1 VQPISSEPT
10 TDGDLSGQDQW
21 AERDR
26 ERQREL
32 AERLAASR
40 EAARE
45 MTAQWAAE
53 VLARSRDT
61 VKPTITPA
69 SAEWTWRSARSAR
82 PRRGPAGLRSRP
94 GWTVSERLASPS
106 SVWASIP
113 EPAITAVLQRR
124 SQERA
129 REEEL
134 ELALELEGP
143 QR

>member
-1 VQPISSEPT
+1 VQPNSSEPT
-10 TDGDLSGQDQW
+10 TDGDLSGQDHW

-32 AERLAASR
+32 AERVAASR

-45 MTAQWAAE
+45 MTAQQAAE
-53 VLARSRDT
+53 VLARGREIDDHTRGCGMDVAQCS
-61 VKPTITPA
+61 IC
-69 SAEWTWRSARSAR
+69 SAEERIGGAALEARVDGERTAR
-82 PRRGPAGLRSRP
+82 LAF
-94 GWTVSERLASPS
+94 ERLG
-106 SVWASIP
+106 IDP